1 MSECLGS
8 FGLYVGDGPSAQK
21 KIQFIPFDFRFTNM
35 LLTYLVVLVGQGEMG
50 RVVRVGL
57 VHRVHHGQVGRVV
70 LVGLG
75 GLVQVGREVRVGLVH
90 KHSS

>member
-1 MSECLGS
+1 
-8 FGLYVGDGPSAQK
+8 
-21 KIQFIPFDFRFTNM
+21 M

-75 GLVQVGREVRVGLVH
+75 G
-90 KHSS
+90 